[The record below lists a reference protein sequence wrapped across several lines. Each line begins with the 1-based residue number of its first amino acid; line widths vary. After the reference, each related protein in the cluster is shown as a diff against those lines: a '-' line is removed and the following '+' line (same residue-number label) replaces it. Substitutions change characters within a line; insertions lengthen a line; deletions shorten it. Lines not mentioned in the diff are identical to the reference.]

1 MECGPAASDA
11 VEKLACPEVSRVSV
25 SITEAPSTKL
35 SVPVGVPAPAGLL
48 VTTAVK
54 MTGWPRHETLVVT
67 LNVVIVP
74 VVWAG
79 AMVALNEATTQAKKI
94 ERTPSFIYYRPGFAS
109 GDEGGSRVSLV
120 Q

>member
-1 MECGPAASDA
+1 MGLA
-11 VEKLACPEVSRVSV
+11 VDSPGTRGDE
-25 SITEAPSTKL
+25 
-35 SVPVGVPAPAGLL
+35 AGLGL
-48 VTTAVK
+48 ANGPTFNLGEVTIIVPLL
-54 MTGWPRHETLVVT
+54 PRKVVT
-67 LNVVIVP
+67 LNVVIGP

-120 Q
+120 QNGVEQI